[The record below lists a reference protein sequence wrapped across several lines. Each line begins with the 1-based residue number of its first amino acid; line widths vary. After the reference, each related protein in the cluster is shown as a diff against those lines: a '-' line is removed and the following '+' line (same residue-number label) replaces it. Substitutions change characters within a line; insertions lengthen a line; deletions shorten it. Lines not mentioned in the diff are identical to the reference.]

1 MDRQAQFRAR
11 EELIFQAAERLL
23 LESGELGMT
32 LDALAL
38 DLDLAKGTLYKH
50 FQSKDELYLNLIIRH
65 EQVLLKMLETRA
77 DFSAHLAA
85 YMLHHLHHSQR
96 TVLLLQIEERL
107 SAGATGLGSL
117 FARLYQIRK
126 QRLRRIINLTSGHLE
141 QQRSQMLVRDY
152 LAAIWSMT
160 HGGAAILNSSFYQRY
175 LGERDSL
182 RVALIDQM
190 LLLPQQ
196 QLPPVA
202 HAVMPPESSL
212 SLGSSGSYEGA
223 AR

>member
-50 FQSKDELYLNLIIRH
+50 FQSKDELYLHLIIRN
-65 EQVLLKMLETRA
+65 EQILLDMLDTRA
-77 DFSAHLAA
+77 DFPTQLAA

-107 SAGATGLGSL
+107 SAGATGLGGL
-117 FARLYQIRK
+117 FSQLYQIRK
-126 QRLRRIINLTSGHLE
+126 QRLRRIINLTTAYLE
-141 QQRSQMLVRDY
+141 QQNSQMVVRDY

-160 HGGAAILNSSFYQRY
+160 QGGSAILNSSFYQRY

-190 LLLPQQ
+190 LVLPLQYVQ
-196 QLPPVA
+196 PVE
-202 HAVMPPESSL
+202 HSSNHPHTL
-212 SLGSSGSYEGA
+212 ASWEDST
-223 AR
+223 R